1 MLCWFLPY
9 INMNQPEV
17 YICPLPFILPPTSPK
32 PGCHGAPS
40 LSSLHHTANFHLLSI
55 LHTVVCMF
63 PCCSLDPSHPLLPAL
78 CPPVCSLCLR
88 LHMLSPFS
96 HVRLTATLWTMACQ
110 APLSMRFSR
119 QEYQSG
125 LPFPSPATSPLLPCK
140 WVHQYHLSRFQTYA
154 LIYRSFLFLI
164 YFTLYNSLQVHPPH
178 QN

>member
-1 MLCWFLPY
+1 MEENYFTTLCWFLPY

-17 YICPLPFILPPTSPK
+17 YIWPLPFILPPPSPK

-119 QEYQSG
+119 QEYWSG
-125 LPFPSPATSPLLPCK
+125 LPFPSPGDLPDSGIEPGYPTLK
-140 WVHQYHLSRFQTYA
+140 QILYHLSHQG
-154 LIYRSFLFLI
+154 
-164 YFTLYNSLQVHPPH
+164 SLHKS
-178 QN
+178 